1 MQLTEPNVATSQSA
15 ARIHAR
21 ASATSTKWEQKARR
35 SAYEEEF
42 ADL

>member
-21 ASATSTKWEQKARR
+21 ASATSTK
-35 SAYEEEF
+35 SGSSPTLPYEEEF